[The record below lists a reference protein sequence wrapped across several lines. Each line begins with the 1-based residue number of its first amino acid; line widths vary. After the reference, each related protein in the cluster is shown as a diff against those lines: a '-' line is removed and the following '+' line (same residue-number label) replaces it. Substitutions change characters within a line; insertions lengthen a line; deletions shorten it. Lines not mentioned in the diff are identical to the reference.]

1 MLRLSR
7 IIASGYIVIC
17 LVALALSALIGP
29 LGYAPFPLVRAPARL
44 PITVT
49 IWYSTEKREW
59 LEAAKQQ
66 FDATNPT
73 YNGRPIHVQL
83 KGFGS
88 PVIAQRVANQDWS
101 GETPPTA
108 ISPASDM
115 WLSMFNVPVVTA
127 GAAAAQ
133 PLVLSPLVVI
143 GWEERAQVL
152 WPNGP
157 KDFWHALHDA
167 FVNEGGWKA
176 LGGNQSWGP
185 VKFGHTSPLTSNS
198 GAQTLILL
206 AYAFQNKSSG
216 LTSADVNDPAFA
228 QWLTEIESGVARPFG
243 DSTGT
248 FMNDIVTKGP
258 SQYDFGV
265 VYENLALQSMDVAQQ
280 RQGQRLRI
288 FYPPATLFGDHPFAL
303 PEGAWAT
310 PEERAAAIV
319 FRDFLRSNAIQKL
332 ALHYGFRPVDP
343 NVEITGDDSSNPFKK
358 YVANGV
364 QVTIAQQAAVPSATV
379 LKDLLDLWKNTIKP

>member
-7 IIASGYIVIC
+7 IIASGYIIIC
-17 LVALALSALIGP
+17 LIALALSALIGP
-29 LGYAPFPLVRAPARL
+29 LGYAPFPLVRAPARP

-66 FDATNPT
+66 FEATNPT
-73 YNGRPIHVQL
+73 SNGRPIQVVL
-83 KGFGS
+83 KGLGS
-88 PVIAQRVANQDWS
+88 PEIAQRVASQDWR

-108 ISPASDM
+108 VSPASDL
-115 WLSMFNVPVVTA
+115 WLSMFNVPV
-127 GAAAAQ
+127 AAASNEAQQ
-133 PLVLSPLVVI
+133 PLVLSPLVVV
-143 GWEERAQVL
+143 GWEDRAKVL

-157 KDFWHALHDA
+157 KDFWPDLHNA

-176 LGGNQSWGP
+176 LGGNESWGP

-206 AYAFQNKSSG
+206 AYAFHNKSSG
-216 LTSADVNDPAFA
+216 LTSADISDPAFA
-228 QWLTEIESGVARPFG
+228 QWLVEIESGVPSFG

-248 FMNDIVTKGP
+248 FMNDIATKGP

-265 VYENLALQSMDVAQQ
+265 VYENLALQSMDAARQ
-280 RQGQRLRI
+280 RQGQSLRI
-288 FYPPATLFGDHPFAL
+288 FYPPATLFSDHPFAVVD
-303 PEGAWAT
+303 GAWAK

-319 FRDFLRSNAIQKL
+319 FRDFLRSNAIQQL
-332 ALHYGFRPVDP
+332 ALQYGFRPADP
-343 NVEITGDDSSNPFKK
+343 NVAITSDDSSNPFKK

-364 QVTIAQQAAVPSATV
+364 QVNIAQQAEVPSAEV
-379 LKDLLDLWKNTIKP
+379 VNSLLELWKNKIKP